1 MKPCLSH
8 LEVSSYLP
16 AFSAETN
23 KTKREKQRQHKDSQ
37 RWMAKRTRNSCP
49 ILVYLTQ
56 NNVCCMPRVQDLHTQ
71 ASHPPRKYSF
81 ESNANSLHPFL
92 QSLAVHLVGST
103 ATVLLMLHAESLFR
117 DSLARVL
124 HYSRW
129 TMCYRQILN
138 RSGTNRKDAYCSL
151 RSIHSQPSHNKQT
164 LHITP
169 N

>member
-1 MKPCLSH
+1 MSIAPGSLVLPPCFQCGDQQD
-8 LEVSSYLP
+8 E
-16 AFSAETN
+16 ARETTAAQRFA
-23 KTKREKQRQHKDSQ
+23 KVDGKKDEKLVPYSCIPNPEQRVLY
-37 RWMAKRTRNSCP
+37 ATRSRSTHASLTSP
-49 ILVYLTQ
+49 SEILF
-56 NNVCCMPRVQDLHTQ
+56 RVQ
-71 ASHPPRKYSF
+71 RKLSSSIPT
-81 ESNANSLHPFL
+81 E
-92 QSLAVHLVGST
+92 SLAVHLVGST